1 MNASVLQ
8 PKTWITLC
16 VCFALFLGAVIGF
29 GALADEVLEGD
40 TTAFDQTVLQAIN
53 TKSSPAFDS
62 VFLVITEIGGVIG
75 ISLLTLIALGI
86 LLKKTPLQT
95 SSHRCGQCYWGYY
108 C

>member
-40 TTAFDQTVLQAIN
+40 T
-53 TKSSPAFDS
+53 
-62 VFLVITEIGGVIG
+62 ITEIGGVIG

-86 LLKKTPLQT
+86 LLKKHLYKQAVIVAATLC
-95 SSHRCGQCYWGYY
+95 SAV
-108 C
+108 